1 MTTPPWLDAVVE
13 AAGGAHGLADST
25 GTNPVLQRKAPRA
38 EPTRPASVL
47 VLFGGSADADPTAL
61 GGLPADADVLLTQR
75 ASTLRQHSGQVAF
88 PGGATDPGDD
98 SPIAT
103 ALREAQEETGLD
115 PAGVQPL
122 ATMPGIY
129 VPPSRFDVVPVLAYW
144 RTPSHVGVVDTAE
157 AERVVRVPLRELL
170 DPDNRFQVRHP
181 AGYQGPAFAV
191 DGMLVWGFTGG
202 ILAGLLA
209 VSGWETDWDTS
220 DIRDLEASLA
230 ALELP
235 ASSGHSAGSTPATS
249 GHSAGSTPASSGRSA
264 GSTPATGGKR

>member
-1 MTTPPWLDAVVE
+1 MTAPQWLHAVVD
-13 AAGGAHGLADST
+13 AAGGEHGLADT
-25 GTNPVLQRKAPRA
+25 HGINPVLQRKAA
-38 EPTRPASVL
+38 GSEPTRPASVL
-47 VLFGGSADADPTAL
+47 VLFGGSYDADPTSK
-61 GGLPADADVLLTQR
+61 GGLPADADILLTQR
-75 ASTLRQHSGQVAF
+75 AATLRQHSGQVAF
-88 PGGATDPGDD
+88 PGGATDPGDE
-98 SPIAT
+98 SPTAT
-103 ALREAQEETGLD
+103 ALREAREETGLD

-144 RTPSHVGVVDTAE
+144 RTPSRVGVVDTAE
-157 AERVVRVPLRELL
+157 AERVVRVPVRDLL

-209 VSGWETDWDTS
+209 VSGWETAWDTS

-230 ALELP
+230 AVD
-235 ASSGHSAGSTPATS
+235 AGLN
-249 GHSAGSTPASSGRSA
+249 GRSA
-264 GSTPATGGKR
+264 GLDQ

>member
-1 MTTPPWLDAVVE
+1 MSTPAWLRQVVD
-13 AAGGAHGLADST
+13 AAGGERGLVDST
-25 GTNPVLQRKAPRA
+25 GTNPVLERTAPDGSVS
-38 EPTRPASVL
+38 RPASVL
-47 VLFGGSADADPTAL
+47 VLFGGSEKPDPLTR

-75 ASTLRQHSGQVAF
+75 AATLRQHSGQVAF
-88 PGGATDPGDD
+88 PGGATDPEDA
-98 SPIAT
+98 SPVAT

-144 RTPSHVGVVDTAE
+144 RTPSAVGVVDTAE
-157 AERVVRVPLRELL
+157 AARVVRVPVSDLL
-170 DPDNRFQVRHP
+170 DPDNRFQVKHP
-181 AGYQGPAFAV
+181 LGYQGPAFAV

-209 VSGWETDWDTS
+209 VSGWETEWDTS

-230 ALELP
+230 AV
-235 ASSGHSAGSTPATS
+235 GGSA
-249 GHSAGSTPASSGRSA
+249 
-264 GSTPATGGKR
+264 

>member
-1 MTTPPWLDAVVE
+1 MTPTPPPPRWLSRVVD
-13 AAGGAHGLADST
+13 AAGGRGITEST
-25 GTNPVLQRKAPRA
+25 GTNPVLERTSPDGVI
-38 EPTRPASVL
+38 TRQASVL
-47 VLFGGSADADPTAL
+47 VLFGGPEKSDPTSR

-75 ASTLRQHSGQVAF
+75 AATLRQHSGQVAF
-88 PGGATDPGDD
+88 PGGATDPGDE

-103 ALREAQEETGLD
+103 ALREAEEETGLD

-122 ATMPGIY
+122 ATLPGIY
-129 VPPSRFDVVPVLAYW
+129 VPPSKFDVVPVLAYW
-144 RTPSHVGVVDTAE
+144 RAPSVVGVVDTAE
-157 AERVVRVPLRELL
+157 AARVVRVPLRSLL

-209 VSGWETDWDTS
+209 VSGWETEWDTS

-230 ALELP
+230 AVG
-235 ASSGHSAGSTPATS
+235 ASINGHSAGSTPVIND
-249 GHSAGSTPASSGRSA
+249 GHSAGSTPVVMDR
-264 GSTPATGGKR
+264 